1 MKLVPWSNDIDE
13 QLISGKEY
21 LVELPL
27 CSKLVKVFKD
37 IPTYLSLTFDS
48 GYYYLKTID
57 AGDLCQTILIT
68 DDTELVKKNVLL
80 LAVVEES
87 NND

>member
-13 QLISGKEY
+13 QLIFGKEC

-37 IPTYLSLTFDS
+37 IPTYLSLTFS
-48 GYYYLKTID
+48 GGYYYFKTID
-57 AGDLCQTILIT
+57 AGDLCEQVLIT
-68 DDTELVKKNVLL
+68 DNVDFVKRNILL

-87 NND
+87 GND